1 MEHSLLQGKF
11 APSEDDVIQYKR
23 FVTAAVLSHVELGC
37 NVTPKVHMMWSH
49 VVDGMRL
56 PGGLGQNREDL
67 VEHHHQITSRER
79 VQFGKTNDPVVQ
91 VHAMDRL
98 HQQHMDPEVVLHDI
112 AVNKAARRGS
122 RKGYV
127 SRDQHR
133 HEQRMMN
140 RWTALSAFENTN
152 LVTDLVGV
160 DGVMA
165 CR

>member
-1 MEHSLLQGKF
+1 M
-11 APSEDDVIQYKR
+11 IQNER

-37 NVTPKVHMMWSH
+37 NVAPKVHMMWSH

-56 PGGLGQNREDL
+56 SGGLGQNREDW

-79 VQFGKTNDPVVQ
+79 MQIVKTNDLVVRA
-91 VHAMDRL
+91 HAMARL
-98 HQQHMDPEVVLHDI
+98 HQQHTDPEVVLRDI

-133 HEQRMMN
+133 HKQRMMN
-140 RWTALSAFENTN
+140 RWAALLAFENTN
-152 LVTDLVGV
+152 LVTDLVDV